1 MKLLTVYGLPLFSAC
16 LLCPASVAAFA
27 QVDASAPAAPVID
40 ERVPAPSNNYTL
52 TPDSL
57 PQQSAPAGKT
67 FSFSLADSKIFP
79 GTTRT
84 ITVYIPAA
92 YKGNKPACLYI
103 GLDNLDFS
111 APTVFDNL
119 IAQHAMPITIAI
131 GISSGTVA
139 SAAAPENPRFDR
151 SFEFDSLNNRLPRF
165 ILDEVIPEVERR
177 RTPDGNAILLSSNP
191 DDRAIGG
198 ASTGGIGAFTVAWE
212 RPDAFH
218 RVFTAIGTFVGMRG
232 GEQYYVLVRK
242 TEPKPLRIF
251 MQDGVHDE
259 WPGGPEM
266 GDWWMSNLTMNRA
279 LGYAGYDVRHI
290 WGAGTHNGNQAASIF
305 PSAMRWL
312 WRDWPS
318 PIHAGESGNPVLQA
332 ILQPHSDWQS
342 VVTNC
347 APAAHLASNP
357 RGTVFYGGETLYD
370 IADTAAAEPVP
381 CSRTGAAVAFGFGA
395 DGTLYKARPDGGLT
409 IPRSPGAVNAVRVLA
424 KDLHIQSFTVTNRG
438 NVYATTET
446 ASGMSELWLIPS
458 TGTPVRLD
466 TGLKGASGVGLS
478 PDGVWLCVTQRLSRS
493 GISYRILRNGMLD
506 SRAPFYDFYVPA
518 SADDSGANEVA
529 MDRDGRAYAA
539 TRMGV
544 QVFDR
549 NGRVTAILPLPG
561 HAPAIGLCFGGQ
573 DFDTLYV
580 ASGGTIYKRKLRIRG
595 APPWAAPIK
604 LPHGDAG

>member
-1 MKLLTVYGLPLFSAC
+1 MKLLTVNGLPLFSAC

-27 QVDASAPAAPVID
+27 QVDASALAPSMID
-40 ERVPAPSNNYTL
+40 ERVPPPSDNYTL

-67 FSFSLADSKIFP
+67 FSFSLADSRIFP

-84 ITVYIPAA
+84 ITIYIPAA
-92 YKGNKPACLYI
+92 YKGDKPACLYI
-103 GLDNLDFS
+103 ALDSLDFH

-119 IAQHAMPITIAI
+119 IALHAMPITIAI

-139 SAAAPENPRFDR
+139 SAASPENPRFDR
-151 SFEFDSLNNRLPRF
+151 SFEFDSLNDRLARF

-177 RTPDGNAILLSSNP
+177 RTPDGRAILLSSNP

-198 ASTGGIGAFTVAWE
+198 ASTGGIGAFTLAWE

-259 WPGGPEM
+259 WAGGPEM
-266 GDWWMSNLTMNRA
+266 GDWWMSNQTMNRA

-290 WGAGTHNGNQAASIF
+290 WGAGTHNGNQAASVF

-318 PIHAGESGNPVLQA
+318 PIHAGDSGNPVLRA
-332 ILQPHSDWQS
+332 ILQPHSDWHAA
-342 VVTNC
+342 VTNC
-347 APAAHLASNP
+347 ARAAHLASDP
-357 RGTVFYGGETLYD
+357 RGTVFYGGGTLQE
-370 IADTAAAEPVP
+370 IAETAAAEPVP
-381 CSRTGAAVAFGFGA
+381 CSQTGAAVAFAFGA
-395 DGTLYKARPDGGLT
+395 DGTLYKAGPGGGLKIT
-409 IPRSPGAVNAVRVLA
+409 RFPGAGKAVRVLA

-446 ASGMSELWLIPS
+446 ASGMSELWLIPA

-466 TGLKGASGVGLS
+466 TGLKGASGVALS
-478 PDGVWLCVTQRLSRS
+478 PDGVWLCVAQRFSRS

-518 SADDSGANEVA
+518 SADDSGATELA

-561 HAPAIGLCFGGQ
+561 NAPATSLCFGGQ

-580 ASGGTIYKRKLRIRG
+580 AGGGTLYTRKLRIRG
-595 APPWAAPIK
+595 APPWAAPVK
-604 LPHGDAG
+604 LPHGGAG